1 MFKSITAK
9 ILFTLFALIFVSNC
23 ATNPFTG
30 KRTMALMPNNQ
41 ILPMAFQ
48 QYEQVKDQS
57 KIVSNT
63 PNAQLVER
71 IGNEIA
77 TAAVKW
83 LDANGFENYTEN
95 YQWEFILI
103 DEPTVNAWAMPGG
116 KIAFYTGI
124 LPIAK
129 NENGLAAIM
138 GHEVAHALANHGQQR
153 MSAGA
158 IQQTLGMVG
167 GAIFSEDQQQQETFN
182 LAYGLGSQYLGMM
195 PFSRKHETEADEIG
209 SKLMAIAG
217 YNPDEAPNL
226 WVRMGEASGGSSPP
240 EFLSTHPSTENRT
253 ENLRRM
259 SSIAKQEAKKFGV
272 TSFKPNT
279 PIPLD

>member
-1 MFKSITAK
+1 MTKSVSLK
-9 ILFTLFALIFVSNC
+9 VIFSIVLLLMVSNC

-30 KRTMALMPNNQ
+30 KKTMAFVPDSQ

-48 QYEQVKDQS
+48 QYAQVKEQS
-57 KIVSNT
+57 KIVKNT
-63 PNAQLVER
+63 PNSQLVER
-71 IGNEIA
+71 VGNEIRV
-77 TAAVKW
+77 AAIKW
-83 LDANGFENYTEN
+83 LDANGFKNYTDD

-116 KIAFYTGI
+116 KVAFYTGI

-138 GHEVAHALANHGQQR
+138 GHEIAHALANHGQQR

-158 IQQTLGMVG
+158 AQQTLGMVG
-167 GAIFSEDQQQQETFN
+167 SAIFSEDVQQQEYFN
-182 LAYGLGSQYLGMM
+182 LAYGLGSQYLGML

-217 YNPDEAPNL
+217 YNPDEAAEL
-226 WVRMGEASGGSSPP
+226 WIRMGQNAGAAPP

-259 SSIAKQEAKKFGV
+259 SAISKEEAKKFGV
-272 TSFKPNT
+272 TEFKPNR
-279 PIPLD
+279 PIPLP